1 MTDAE
6 IARFALQLREAE
18 RIRAQI
24 AEDEAAART
33 AGGGDLPLLVAP
45 PAVQQPSMP
54 AAVAAA

>member
-1 MTDAE
+1 MTSAE

-33 AGGGDLPLLVAP
+33 AGGGD
-45 PAVQQPSMP
+45 
-54 AAVAAA
+54 